1 MLDWLRLIR
10 ASGLATIISN
20 SLAAVFTAFYAGE
33 GDRLL
38 WLLARLK
45 HNGTEALW
53 VLLASFLLYAAG
65 MVWNDLI
72 DVDRDRVG
80 NPKRPLPAG
89 RIGLVPAYVVGIL
102 TVLGAVLAAMHVEYG
117 FFLAGIVLSL
127 ALLYNLVAKSVPWL
141 GSLVMAATRAAHA
154 CFALLLLGPDY
165 VRMVLNPGEAPPG
178 QVAPFVY
185 PLVLGIY
192 IFGLTLV
199 SELEERGRR
208 GSRLT
213 FVIGGLC
220 MAFALLAAVGG
231 LFTADWI
238 RHLLRAGGA
247 WPVLAL
253 LAVGFALACAGWLA
267 FTVGRAWF
275 SALRACKCELVG
287 KTVVAGLGGM
297 ILLDAVVASAA
308 HPLGGLACA
317 ACYPVFLAISG
328 AIRMD

>member
-165 VRMVLNPGEAPPG
+165 VRIVLNPGEAPPG

-199 SELEERGRR
+199 SELEERAAGGGRR
-208 GSRLT
+208 PVHGRLDPPPPARGWRLAGAGAA
-213 FVIGGLC
+213 GG
-220 MAFALLAAVGG
+220 
-231 LFTADWI
+231 
-238 RHLLRAGGA
+238 RLRAGVRRLAGLHRRPGVVQRA
-247 WPVLAL
+247 ARVQMRAGGKDRRRRARWHDPARCGGGLGSPSARRPGLRRVLSGL
-253 LAVGFALACAGWLA
+253 PGDQRRDPHG
-267 FTVGRAWF
+267 
-275 SALRACKCELVG
+275 LRAAQRKRR
-287 KTVVAGLGGM
+287 
-297 ILLDAVVASAA
+297 
-308 HPLGGLACA
+308 
-317 ACYPVFLAISG
+317 F
-328 AIRMD
+328 